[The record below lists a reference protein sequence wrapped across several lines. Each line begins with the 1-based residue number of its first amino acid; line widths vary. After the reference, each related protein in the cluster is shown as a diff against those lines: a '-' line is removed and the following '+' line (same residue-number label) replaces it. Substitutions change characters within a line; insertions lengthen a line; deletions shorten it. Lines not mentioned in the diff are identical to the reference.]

1 MDKKKIIWTLAA
13 LAGAGASAYAI
24 FHNCQK
30 ECFLCRY
37 NLNKAIT
44 FTSGAIISYVIY
56 DRYIRS

>member
-13 LAGAGASAYAI
+13 LAGAGVSAYAI

-44 FTSGAIISYVIY
+44 FTSGAMIGYVVY
-56 DRYIRS
+56 FYYIKN